1 MRNRMLRSILA
12 LSITTAALTS
22 AKAQTT
28 ADMIEP
34 RGFSLGTNFGMTDL
48 WGDVGTK
55 SIVDHYN
62 NSGYFKKPMFMGGL
76 YGRYSFHPA
85 FAIRLGVNYG
95 TLYATDEW
103 NETASNKA
111 KDANDDAYQRYTRNQ
126 DAKSNIWEGN
136 LLLELSPF
144 RFNVE
149 SKLARKHFQPYLLAG
164 VGAFH
169 FRPQTSYI
177 DRTTREEKWVDI
189 YDLHLEGD
197 GWNFNGA
204 PKKYSLWQMSIPLG
218 VGVRW
223 DIGNQL
229 GLGIEYMYRITFTD
243 YLDGVSGSYIDKTMF
258 DQNLSPEKAAIAKDV
273 YDKTW
278 AIVDP
283 NYQHKPGEQR
293 GIKSNNDSYSTISIT
308 FFYKIKRKSM
318 PWWH

>member
-12 LSITTAALTS
+12 LSITTAAMTS

-28 ADMIEP
+28 ADMVEP
-34 RGFSLGTNFGMTDL
+34 KGWSLGTNVGISDL

-55 SIVDHYN
+55 SIIDHYN
-62 NSGYFKKPMFMGGL
+62 NNGYLNHLMFMGGL
-76 YGRYSFHPA
+76 YGRYSFHPS

-95 TLYATDEW
+95 TLYATDKW
-103 NETASNKA
+103 NEHAANKA
-111 KDANDDAYQRYTRNQ
+111 EGPNDDAYQRYIRNQ
-126 DAKSNIWEGN
+126 DAKTNIWEGN
-136 LLLELSPF
+136 LLFEVSPF

-149 SKLARKHFQPYLLAG
+149 SKLARKSFQPYLMAG

-169 FRPQTSYI
+169 FQPQTTLI
-177 DRTTREEKWVDI
+177 DRTTREERWVKI

-204 PKKYSLWQMSIPLG
+204 PKKYSLWQMSIPLA

-223 DIGNQL
+223 DIGKQL
-229 GLGIEYMYRITFTD
+229 DLGIEYMYRLTFTD
-243 YLDGVSGSYIDKTMF
+243 YLDGVSDRYIDKSMF
-258 DQNLSPEKAAIAKDV
+258 DANLSPEKAAVAKDV

-278 AIVDP
+278 AVIDP
-283 NYQHKPGEQR
+283 NYQHPAGDLR
-293 GIKSNNDSYSTISIT
+293 GNKSNNDSYSTISIT
-308 FFYKIKRKSM
+308 FYYKVKRKAM